1 MARKTIGSGQ
11 WTNMGNVTTN
21 PDGSYSDSKTYNFLD
36 MVSYNGGSYIC
47 LQDGINGVRP
57 SAGES
62 TDIWFCSSV
71 PGEASPAFQN
81 LAEEV
86 KEAAKLAKEKA
97 TAAEA
102 SAKKSNDS
110 ATAASSAAN
119 LAIDAAKN
127 AEGSKDVVV
136 VKRLEK
142 RRKRAAEK
150 AAKDAASS
158 KESVDTK
165 IAGLDETFA
174 NKTNSSMQSIN
185 KTFDAKAEE
194 IKTEIDTAKAT
205 MISESQKAINETTDT
220 GKQEINTVGA
230 EQITNIQKAAQAVT
244 DASKKLLDQVNHI
257 TFSLNAEDG
266 GLDIIYTE

>member
-127 AEGSKDVVV
+127 AEGSKDVVAGY
-136 VKRLEK
+136 
-142 RRKRAAEK
+142 KRAAEK

-185 KTFDAKAEE
+185 KAFDAKAEE
-194 IKTEIDTAKAT
+194 IKTEIDAAKAT

-244 DASKKLLDQVNHI
+244 DASKKI
-257 TFSLNAEDG
+257 ARSG
-266 GLDIIYTE
+266 

>member
-1 MARKTIGSGQ
+1 MGRKWNNIKYG
-11 WTNMGNVTTN
+11 
-21 PDGSYSDSKTYNFLD
+21 
-36 MVSYNGGSYIC
+36 
-47 LQDGINGVRP
+47 
-57 SAGES
+57 
-62 TDIWFCSSV
+62 
-71 PGEASPAFQN
+71 
-81 LAEEV
+81 
-86 KEAAKLAKEKA
+86 
-97 TAAEA
+97 
-102 SAKKSNDS
+102 
-110 ATAASSAAN
+110 
-119 LAIDAAKN
+119 
-127 AEGSKDVVV
+127 
-136 VKRLEK
+136 
-142 RRKRAAEK
+142 K

-185 KTFDAKAEE
+185 KAFDAKAEE
-194 IKTEIDTAKAT
+194 IKTEIDAAKAT

>member
-127 AEGSKDVVV
+127 AEGSKDVVAGY
-136 VKRLEK
+136 
-142 RRKRAAEK
+142 KRAAEK

-185 KTFDAKAEE
+185 KAFNAKAEE
-194 IKTEIDTAKAT
+194 IKTEIDAAKAT